1 MDLIAEQE
9 PSSPKRIYR
18 TVVEK
23 RRIVER
29 ILEGLSVAQVAREE
43 GVNTNQL
50 HRWRREYQAGL
61 LSSGDAVACHL
72 LPVQVVS
79 TPDEQTQAPA
89 SSEDA
94 APAIPLEVRGSI
106 RIEIEP
112 MRTTI
117 TAELGADPALFRAAL
132 EALRR

>member
-9 PSSPKRIYR
+9 QSSPKRIYR

-50 HRWRREYQAGL
+50 HRWRREYQAEL
-61 LSSGDAVACHL
+61 LSSGDATTCHL

-79 TPDEQTQAPA
+79 TPDEQTQVPA

-94 APAIPLEVRGSI
+94 APAIPLDVRGVI
-106 RIEIEP
+106 RIEIGP
-112 MRTTI
+112 MRTAI
-117 TAELGADPALFRAAL
+117 TAEHGADPALLRAAL
-132 EALRR
+132 EAFRR